1 MRIFNTQTFLRA
13 LSSLIRSKH
22 RTQPVLSLPSVT
34 HTQEER
40 ELSSFPGI
48 SERSVWRMA
57 GWNPTQPAPR
67 DLCPS
72 LCDTLGATP
81 GSQRG
86 WGVSFRS
93 TLFSHDPE
101 RFALFAASLLC
112 GAQVSGWGPFISGTD
127 VLHRRGPWG
136 QNRPLHSLRNLA
148 HTSRPASHSLTQM
161 PSRVRS
167 PGRRPQPGATLP
179 RPAGTARLSS
189 PRNQRPSQVRPCALL
204 PRCPQ
209 SFH

>member
-1 MRIFNTQTFLRA
+1 MF
-13 LSSLIRSKH
+13 SLIRSKH

-57 GWNPTQPAPR
+57 RVGTPHSLLRVFCVRVCVIHWGQPQGASEGGGCR
-67 DLCPS
+67 SDLP
-72 LCDTLGATP
+72 
-81 GSQRG
+81 
-86 WGVSFRS
+86 F
-93 TLFSHDPE
+93 FSHDPE
-101 RFALFAASLLC
+101 RFALFTASLLC

-148 HTSRPASHSLTQM
+148 HTSRPAPHSLT
-161 PSRVRS
+161 
-167 PGRRPQPGATLP
+167 
-179 RPAGTARLSS
+179 
-189 PRNQRPSQVRPCALL
+189 
-204 PRCPQ
+204 
-209 SFH
+209 